1 MKKTVVSIAGT
12 MMLALLLSC
21 GSTKVDSD
29 DIDSYGDET
38 EATAIPLTAKKSSSQ
53 KIDSDPYSKSKIKGS
68 FLNSK
73 NSKSMILQM
82 FI

>member
-29 DIDSYGDET
+29 DIDSYGD
-38 EATAIPLTAKKSSSQ
+38 
-53 KIDSDPYSKSKIKGS
+53 
-68 FLNSK
+68 
-73 NSKSMILQM
+73 
-82 FI
+82 